1 MSILEEVLM
10 EEYDRSLRISRAME
24 AENDSLP
31 RGSVRKRM
39 IGGRPYYYL
48 QYRDG
53 VHVKSEYVK
62 AVDVDSV
69 AQGIARRKENEAAL
83 KEQAKSRRQIVKAL
97 GRGYVNEHSRA

>member
-69 AQGIARRKENEAAL
+69 AQENEAAL

-97 GRGYVNEHSRA
+97 GRGYVDEHSRA